1 MDRAKVLLI
10 LSLALLVTGAVWGQD
25 TQALLES
32 YLRNFDKGDLATK
45 LELIQDAAKR
55 NNASLAPLF
64 KHTIDFV
71 VNKSSRGKN
80 DSILR
85 QLCHISLDQLEAFK
99 FSEARWL
106 VWQLFLADAD
116 TNIKIKSLKA
126 LTVLASGDKIII
138 QNLNVWLANQISA
151 FKAGQKP
158 ELGVILRCVLTLG
171 GLGDESSFVV
181 IFNTIIANF
190 TQEISN
196 AAQEIL
202 VKLKGNFKELI
213 VSIIQT
219 GSIREKK
226 EILIIALAAESLNEK
241 DKAEIAELALN
252 EALRSSSVQQKELK
266 DIREIRILANR
277 ALSTY
282 KRKEATKLILQYF
295 EVALVEY
302 EKGLLSKPDLLEIIR
317 CLGNMERAEAA
328 HKLTE
333 YLGLLNLYTEQKKVY
348 DEQIVIETINSLGR
362 LGQKL
367 AFDVL
372 MNVRFLPY
380 NTMIKSKAE
389 EALQNLKW

>member
-1 MDRAKVLLI
+1 MQKAKALLI
-10 LSLALLVTGAVWGQD
+10 LSLGLMVISTIFGQD
-25 TQALLES
+25 SQALLES
-32 YLRNFDKGDLATK
+32 YLRNFDKADLPTK

-55 NNASLAPLF
+55 NNAALAPLF
-64 KHTIDFV
+64 KYTIDFV

-80 DSILR
+80 ESILR
-85 QLCHISLDQLEAFK
+85 QLCHIAVEQVEAFK
-99 FSEARWL
+99 YTEARWL
-106 VWQLFLADAD
+106 VWQLFLAEAD

-126 LTVLASGDKIII
+126 LAVLASGDKIII

-158 ELGVILRCVLTLG
+158 ELSVILRCVLTLG
-171 GLGDESSFVV
+171 ELGDESSFVV
-181 IFNTIIANF
+181 IFNTIIASF
-190 TQEISN
+190 TQEISDT
-196 AAQEIL
+196 AQKIL
-202 VKLKGNFKELI
+202 IKLKGNFKELI
-213 VSIIQT
+213 VSIINT

-241 DKAEIAELALN
+241 EKAEIAELALDD
-252 EALRSSSVQQKELK
+252 ALRSSSVQQRELK
-266 DIREIRILANR
+266 DIREIRVLSNR

-302 EKGLLSKPDLLEIIR
+302 EKGLISKPDLLEIFR
-317 CLGNMERAEAA
+317 CLGNMEGAEAA
-328 HKLTE
+328 QKLTD
-333 YLGLLNLYTEQKKVY
+333 YLALLNLYTEQKKVY

-380 NTMIKSKAE
+380 NATIKNKAD
-389 EALQNLKW
+389 EALQSIKW